1 MLALHSEERIWLDEY
16 RQALIEQRPGA
27 VVRMLVYG
35 SKARG
40 DAHEDSDIDVL
51 LVLRNEAEQLKRPLR
66 PIGYDLAATSSAVPS
81 IVAYTQAEWERLRD
95 LRSTKSDQLQHL
107 GSPAPW
113 VSCLETRRLRCPVP
127 AGS

>member
-51 LVLRNEAEQLKRPLR
+51 LVLKDEAEPLKRPLR
-66 PIGYDLAATSSAVPS
+66 HIGYDLAATSHAVPS
-81 IVAYTQAEWERLRD
+81 IMAYTQAEWDRLRV
-95 LRSTKSDQLQHL
+95 LRSGYREAIERDGVDVL
-107 GSPAPW
+107 
-113 VSCLETRRLRCPVP
+113 
-127 AGS
+127 

>member
-16 RQALIEQRPGA
+16 RQALVEEWPGA

-66 PIGYDLAATSSAVPS
+66 HIGYDLAAASSAVPS
-81 IVAYTQAEWERLRD
+81 IMVHTQAEWERPRD
-95 LRSTKSDQLQHL
+95 FRSGFKEKFR
-107 GSPAPW
+107 
-113 VSCLETRRLRCPVP
+113 VS
-127 AGS
+127 